1 LAATKR
7 RLPYYTEAS
16 AFIEGSVALHAAKKY
31 DEAAERHKLVTLGDS
46 TYAQADPAF
55 GQVLPS

>member
-1 LAATKR
+1 LK
-7 RLPYYTEAS
+7 EA
-16 AFIEGSVALHAAKKY
+16 LRCTPTKY